1 MEMNS
6 AAAHLWR
13 PIQILGFDNPVIMHY
28 WVDRTLIK
36 HIFGYRTRIIQKLHV
51 AWYELTSLLFN
62 INRGIKLIKPPQ
74 VYEVIVSI

>member
-13 PIQILGFDNPVIMHY
+13 PIQILGFGNPVIMHY

-51 AWYELTSLLFN
+51 AWYVCDVYSKFKRINFLTF
-62 INRGIKLIKPPQ
+62 Q
-74 VYEVIVSI
+74 H